1 MVVKAFEYT
10 AKISVGITLNTNDF
24 FTLYYMFTTIH
35 LFHVL
40 IGLSVLGFTYSRFDA
55 NGRRAP
61 SLGLLEGA
69 GVFWQLV
76 DLLWI
81 ILFALLYLL

>member
-55 NGRRAP
+55 NGRRAS